1 MQDEYKELL
10 NKIKEIQ
17 ETLEKYQAESDK
29 LKKEVEI
36 LFSKIDRGDKL
47 ISGLA
52 NEKQRWQESL
62 KEYGI
67 QFEKLTGDCILSAI
81 IMSYFGP
88 FTSEYRDEIK
98 KKMVTKVHVD
108 KVPYTVGFE
117 FSDFLVGPATVRDWN
132 MEGLPTDKFSKDN
145 GVIAKK
151 ANRWPLMID
160 PQS

>member
-52 NEKQRWQESL
+52 NEKQRW
-62 KEYGI
+62 
-67 QFEKLTGDCILSAI
+67 
-81 IMSYFGP
+81 
-88 FTSEYRDEIK
+88 
-98 KKMVTKVHVD
+98 
-108 KVPYTVGFE
+108 
-117 FSDFLVGPATVRDWN
+117 
-132 MEGLPTDKFSKDN
+132 
-145 GVIAKK
+145 
-151 ANRWPLMID
+151 
-160 PQS
+160 